1 MPRAAGEHHQQRK
14 YSARTPSIT
23 QYPQH
28 EADNAKTTVKGLS
41 TGVERY
47 LLSLPNHDPELLIDA
62 SDCCHI
68 ARFNG
73 RGMMDWRVR
82 ALTAALM
89 TIVMVALV
97 TLIATWLAVGLDPHF
112 LRQWAKA
119 FAIAWP
125 VAAITAFLV
134 MPTAR
139 ALAERIVSGAR

>member
-1 MPRAAGEHHQQRK
+1 M
-14 YSARTPSIT
+14 T
-23 QYPQH
+23 
-28 EADNAKTTVKGLS
+28 
-41 TGVERY
+41 
-47 LLSLPNHDPELLIDA
+47 PELLIDVA
-62 SDCCHI
+62 GWAHI
-68 ARFNG
+68 TRLDREG
-73 RGMMDWRVR
+73 LMDWRVR

-97 TLIATWLAVGLDPHF
+97 TLIATWLAVGFDPHF

-139 ALAERIVSGAR
+139 LLAERIVAGTR

>member
-1 MPRAAGEHHQQRK
+1 
-14 YSARTPSIT
+14 
-23 QYPQH
+23 
-28 EADNAKTTVKGLS
+28 
-41 TGVERY
+41 
-47 LLSLPNHDPELLIDA
+47 
-62 SDCCHI
+62 
-68 ARFNG
+68 
-73 RGMMDWRVR
+73 MDWRVR

-139 ALAERIVSGAR
+139 ASGRAHRLRSTIIGMRSANFQDLQPFRELGCIAT